1 MIFCYFHSHIFVTY
15 GLSLLSTFA
24 RVMNKASILSRKAS
38 FRPVEEEE
46 LAVLK
51 NINPLYVV
59 TPLSS
64 DRSTSFAI
72 QFAIAQFLAVIT
84 RFSIP

>member
-1 MIFCYFHSHIFVTY
+1 
-15 GLSLLSTFA
+15 
-24 RVMNKASILSRKAS
+24 MNKASILSRKAS
-38 FRPVEEEE
+38 FRPVEEEV

-59 TPLSS
+59 TPLLS

-72 QFAIAQFLAVIT
+72 QFEIARFLAVIT